1 MFSNQKKEN
10 KSHSIISRV
19 TLWYTVFISMI
30 FLVMFIASFAISDTW
45 SSHIA
50 RNELE
55 HETMDRSTDLDDFE
69 TFEDGIYFVIY
80 DQNKKLEKGTLP
92 RGFDVNAP
100 LESGRL
106 SKYNSSGHKSYYFDV

>member
-1 MFSNQKKEN
+1 MDPAIPRGEWGMFSNQKKEN
-10 KSHSIISRV
+10 KSHSIVSRV

-55 HETMDRSTDLDDFE
+55 HETMERSTDLDDFE

-80 DQNKKLEKGTLP
+80 DQDKTLEKGTLP
-92 RGFDVNAP
+92 EA
-100 LESGRL
+100 LM
-106 SKYNSSGHKSYYFDV
+106 